1 MDALKNITPKTHPFS
16 PLSSTHNSYEG
27 IFFFNNTIAI
37 FFV

>member
-1 MDALKNITPKTHPFS
+1 MDALKNITPKTHPY
-16 PLSSTHNSYEG
+16 PLSSTHKRYEG